1 MDLREHNCSMVTL
14 CKRGIECITPTLYN
28 LLDMEN
34 EINDEQKEILL
45 TLRSLADQN
54 VFVDAVIN
62 SICGN
67 FNDLGPVNDKVKR
80 SNVLSTQSSICSR

>member
-1 MDLREHNCSMVTL
+1 
-14 CKRGIECITPTLYN
+14 LYN

-80 SNVLSTQSSICSR
+80 SNVLSTQSSIWVPDDSFFSGGEFESTMLLSMN